1 MDESKEAA
9 QFSLGQVW
17 KLFDAIIIGGG
28 IAGCSTAYYLAA
40 DGVQVALLEQFEP
53 GAMASGSNAGSLHA
67 QIQPEP
73 FRDFGEAW
81 ARAFAPAL
89 PFYAKSLSLW
99 REAEAAL
106 GADFEISQ
114 NGGLL
119 IAESTAELRLI
130 EAKMRIERAAG
141 LEMALLS
148 AAELRDKLPCIA
160 DGMVGG
166 GAAFCP
172 IEGQA
177 NPLIAASAFAAAAAA
192 LGARIQPGC
201 RVEGIR
207 RSKTGYHL
215 ETSQGQF
222 GAARLVNAAGVD
234 APRIAA
240 LLGGDL
246 PLRSFPLQLI
256 VTEPAEP
263 LLGHLIYSAADLLT
277 LKQSKAGSVLIGGG
291 WPGWLDGR
299 GHAQVA
305 ANALLGNLR
314 AAGRLVPALRP
325 LRMVRAWAA
334 QVAGNRS
341 WLPMLGELPG
351 APGCFLNCVPW
362 MGFSG
367 APAASRIVASL
378 VQGHPP
384 PVDFDVSCFAP

>member
-1 MDESKEAA
+1 M
-9 QFSLGQVW
+9 
-17 KLFDAIIIGGG
+17 FDAIIIGGG

-53 GAMASGSNAGSLHA
+53 GALASGANAGSLHA

-81 ARAFAPAL
+81 ARSFAPAL
-89 PFYAKSLSLW
+89 PFYAKSLALW

-119 IAESTAELRLI
+119 IAESAAQLRLI

-141 LEMALLS
+141 LEVALLS
-148 AAELRDKLPCIA
+148 AAELRDKAPWVA
-160 DGMVGG
+160 DGMVA

-192 LGARIQPGC
+192 LGARIWPGC
-201 RVEGIR
+201 RVQGIR
-207 RSKTGYHL
+207 RSKAGYQL

-263 LLGHLIYSAADLLT
+263 LLGQLIYSAADLLT
-277 LKQSKAGSVLIGGG
+277 LKQNKAGSVLIGGG

-299 GHAQVA
+299 GQAQVA
-305 ANALLGNLR
+305 ANSLLGNLR
-314 AAGRLVPALRP
+314 VAGRLVPALRP
-325 LRMVRAWAA
+325 LRMARAWVA

-341 WLPMLGELPG
+341 WLPLLGAQPG
-351 APGCFLNCVPW
+351 APGCFVNCVPW

-367 APAASRIVASL
+367 APAAGRIVASL
-378 VQGHPP
+378 VQGRRP

>member
-1 MDESKEAA
+1 M
-9 QFSLGQVW
+9 
-17 KLFDAIIIGGG
+17 FDAIIIGGG

-40 DGVQVALLEQFEP
+40 DGVRVALLEQFEP
-53 GAMASGSNAGSLHA
+53 GALASGANAGSLHA

-119 IAESTAELRLI
+119 IAESAAQLRLI
-130 EAKMRIERAAG
+130 EAKMRIERGAG
-141 LEMALLS
+141 LEVALLS
-148 AAELRDKLPCIA
+148 AAELRDKAPWIA
-160 DGMVGG
+160 DGMAV

-192 LGARIQPGC
+192 LGARIWPRC
-201 RVEGIR
+201 RVQGIR
-207 RSKTGYHL
+207 RSKAGYQL

-263 LLGHLIYSAADLLT
+263 LLGQLIYSAADLLT
-277 LKQSKAGSVLIGGG
+277 LKQNKAGSVLIGGG

-299 GHAQVA
+299 DQAQVA
-305 ANALLGNLR
+305 ANSLLGNLR
-314 AAGRLVPALRP
+314 VAGRLLPALRP
-325 LRMVRAWAA
+325 LRMARAWAA

-341 WLPMLGELPG
+341 WLPLLGALPG
-351 APGCFLNCVPW
+351 APGCFVNCVPW

-367 APAASRIVASL
+367 APAAGRIVASL
-378 VQGHPP
+378 VQGRRP